1 MLNELNNIVTFL
13 NNYIWGIGMLVLGAG
28 CRKRTLF
35 YNQTAWFPICTFQG
49 YVEQNY

>member
-13 NNYIWGIGMLVLGAG
+13 NNYIWGIGM
-28 CRKRTLF
+28 TLF